1 VLSEQRVNYMQQLNV
16 SLGVQK
22 SLLPYSKVSD
32 MSLAQDAIKL
42 LAKG

>member
-1 VLSEQRVNYMQQLNV
+1 VLSPERVRYMQELNV

-22 SLLPYSKVSD
+22 SVLPYECVCD

-42 LAKG
+42 LG